1 MTVDGSSSRRIFVRM
16 RLPLVNRI
24 SMLDMSMLGGSSIGI
39 ELNLELLVVEL
50 FFLELFVVEN
60 LTFGLILNG
69 RMIASIVIRVEGR

>member
-1 MTVDGSSSRRIFVRM
+1 
-16 RLPLVNRI
+16 
-24 SMLDMSMLGGSSIGI
+24 MLDMSMLGGSSIGI